1 MQHSIE
7 EMQAQ
12 IAQLQRT
19 LSLPGV
25 PDDEKAIYRATIQK
39 IQEKIN
45 ATQPLRTE
53 EKRQP
58 PVAPMGHNT
67 PQIGGQEGR
76 GVRVIAPGHTA
87 RLSPDQQQAMQ
98 RTSISVPD
106 SAAGPATVTIHWP
119 DADWG
124 PVTYTEAEARG
135 RFTTAL
141 RDLAESK
148 RAAQGRFDQLPRY
161 TTWWRAVVFYRALC
175 HFWGSPPD
183 RQQLEIRQRS
193 DTYITIFTMLQEAA
207 QHEKA

>member
-1 MQHSIE
+1 
-7 EMQAQ
+7 MQAE
-12 IAQLQRT
+12 IKQLRQA
-19 LSLPGV
+19 LQLPNV
-25 PDDEKAIYRATIQK
+25 PADEIEIYRSTIAR
-39 IQEKIN
+39 IQDEIN
-45 ATQPLRTE
+45 ARQPKEPAVTE
-53 EKRQP
+53 EQRQP

-67 PQIGGQEGR
+67 PQMGGQGGR

-193 DTYITIFTMLQEAA
+193 ETYITIFTMLQEAA